1 MRVTFALQCCRLPL
15 YERTGSYRAIKR
27 CDDLLQLFLPA
38 RCPAMPDNADN
49 NFVRDE
55 QEHPEFQEPV
65 PRAVGIRQQMF
76 GNQIEHSQS
85 TQPSVL
91 GSSYTPRP
99 FVLDG
104 DILFNAETYKPKPNL
119 THENDPCY
127 FGRYFSS
134 TPYRR
139 RPAEMIFPRHR

>member
-1 MRVTFALQCCRLPL
+1 MRVTFALQYCRLPL

-65 PRAVGIRQQMF
+65 QRAVGIRQQMF
-76 GNQIEHSQS
+76 GNQIEHSQVRNP
-85 TQPSVL
+85 PSSV
-91 GSSYTPRP
+91 SIVHPRW
-99 FVLDG
+99 
-104 DILFNAETYKPKPNL
+104 A
-119 THENDPCY
+119 
-127 FGRYFSS
+127 
-134 TPYRR
+134 
-139 RPAEMIFPRHR
+139 